1 MISPLY
7 FQPHKRVPP
16 LNVNA
21 SGAIS
26 GPYEDAFEALYPPDQ
41 AALKR
46 TRAYALR
53 ALRQHLSSM
62 PGTQQQIADQ
72 LGIQQPR
79 LNLLLRGD
87 SASISLDNMVKLAAR
102 AGLRAELILK
112 PTSSRRRT

>member
-1 MISPLY
+1 M
-7 FQPHKRVPP
+7 
-16 LNVNA
+16 NVNA
-21 SGAIS
+21 NEAIS
-26 GPYEDAFEALYPPDQ
+26 GPFEDAFEAMYPPDQ

-53 ALRQHLSSM
+53 ALREHLSSM
-62 PGTQQQIADQ
+62 PGTQQQIAKQ

-102 AGLRAELILK
+102 AGLQAELLLK
-112 PTSSRRRT
+112 PTATRRRP

>member
-1 MISPLY
+1 M
-7 FQPHKRVPP
+7 
-16 LNVNA
+16 NVNA

-79 LNLLLRGD
+79 LNLLLRVD

>member
-1 MISPLY
+1 M
-7 FQPHKRVPP
+7 
-16 LNVNA
+16 NVNA
-21 SGAIS
+21 TEAIS
-26 GPYEDAFEALYPPDQ
+26 GPFEDAFEAMYPPDQ

-53 ALRQHLSSM
+53 ALREHLSSM
-62 PGTQQQIADQ
+62 PGTQQQIAKQ

-102 AGLRAELILK
+102 AGLQAELLLK
-112 PTSSRRRT
+112 PTATRRRP

>member
-1 MISPLY
+1 MNGSS
-7 FQPHKRVPP
+7 RT
-16 LNVNA
+16 
-21 SGAIS
+21 AIS
-26 GPYEDAFEALYPPDQ
+26 RSYEDAFEALYPPDQ

-53 ALRQHLSSM
+53 ALRQHLSSI

-87 SASISLDNMVKLAAR
+87 SASISLDNIVKLSAR

-112 PTSSRRRT
+112 PTSSRRRS

>member
-1 MISPLY
+1 M
-7 FQPHKRVPP
+7 
-16 LNVNA
+16 NVDTTEV
-21 SGAIS
+21 IS
-26 GPYEDAFEALYPPDQ
+26 GSYEDAFEALYPPDQ

-53 ALRQHLSSM
+53 SLRQHLSSM

-87 SASISLDNMVKLAAR
+87 SASISLDNIVKLAAR
-102 AGLRAELILK
+102 AGLRAELNLK
-112 PTSSRRRT
+112 ATSTRRRT

>member
-1 MISPLY
+1 M
-7 FQPHKRVPP
+7 
-16 LNVNA
+16 NVNA

-26 GPYEDAFEALYPPDQ
+26 SPYEDAFEALYPPDQ

>member
-1 MISPLY
+1 M
-7 FQPHKRVPP
+7 
-16 LNVNA
+16 NANA